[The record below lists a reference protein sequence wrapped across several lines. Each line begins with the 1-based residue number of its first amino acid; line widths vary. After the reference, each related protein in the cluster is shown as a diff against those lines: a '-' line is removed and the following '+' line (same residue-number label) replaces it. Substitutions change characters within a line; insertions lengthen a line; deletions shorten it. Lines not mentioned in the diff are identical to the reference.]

1 MLLVFDLIFFI
12 LQPVQ
17 ASGENTLLI
26 GLDADMSSGS
36 AQAGVAIERGA
47 LISIEEINQK
57 AQENLA
63 EVRVKIA
70 KDTEVVRISLQQE
83 VDEFANAIGKKIL
96 GRTV

>member
-57 AQENLA
+57 GG
-63 EVRVKIA
+63 
-70 KDTEVVRISLQQE
+70 VVGHFLKQVVNVHRGNPARGIDNINEL
-83 VDEFANAIGKKIL
+83 GKMDK
-96 GRTV
+96 